1 MATDMITIRGMRV
14 GFMYRQQPTN
24 RYDSGWT
31 FTAGIESQEYMD
43 LAGNNAIYDVNTI
56 ANYDPD
62 IIPFLEEPTGSAYER
77 NRSTGLFIPVDFE
90 PPD

>member
-1 MATDMITIRGMRV
+1 MATDMITVQGLKV
-14 GFMYRQQPTN
+14 GFMYRQEPTE

-31 FTAGIESQEYMD
+31 FTAGVESQYYMD
-43 LAGNNAIYDVNTI
+43 VVSNHAIYDVNTI

-62 IIPFLEEPTGSAYER
+62 IIPFLEEPVGSAYER
-77 NRSTGLFIPVDFE
+77 DRSTGLFFPVDFE